1 MEIQLCDVEASCVSG
16 IGNLEEEGGIISSGR
31 LDNLCSVFQCTQAL
45 IDSSSSESESENQSE
60 SVGGVQMVCV
70 FDHEEI
76 GSGSFVGAEST
87 FLSDV
92 MNRVIKSFK
101 SSSSNSNEGG
111 GENDETKGQEEEE
124 EGVEE
129 RSYRNSLIVSV
140 DMAHAFHP
148 NYSDRHDTLVLVIL
162 ISEICVFWL
171 FVCML
176 VVLNLKR
183 HIISFQCPN

>member
-45 IDSSSSESESENQSE
+45 IDSSSSESESENKSE
-60 SVGGVQMVCV
+60 CEGGVQMVCV

-101 SSSSNSNEGG
+101 SSNSNEGDD
-111 GENDETKGQEEEE
+111 NDETKGQEEEE